1 MPTRRQRLLD
11 LLAMG
16 RVANVP
22 TVLCN
27 VFTGCLLGAWFWGG
41 LNQDL
46 YPGHKISLLL
56 PLLSG
61 ACLYLGGCFLNDWSD
76 SHWDKQHRPERAIP
90 SGRIHPQTVLK
101 IAAALLAAGLALA
114 FYARVWAL
122 LPAAAIATAIL
133 IYTRFHKQTPLAI
146 IPMGLCRGLLY
157 VLGFFA
163 QALPQPEVIAGLFE
177 KASPLV
183 PVWQDYSRSSLF
195 LLSLSLGLLAYIAG
209 LSLAARF
216 ESKGQL
222 IGNTKLLA
230 LLLLATPILTHT
242 WIWIEATPK
251 PSYLAAALFALVLL
265 PVITLIRKRGLGLFV
280 SALLAIIPLID
291 LIVLAP
297 ISRAAVAGPLVVPTI
312 SSTTILAVPFLALLL
327 ALALQRLAPAT

>member
-1 MPTRRQRLLD
+1 MPTTKQRIID

-27 VFTGCLLGAWFWGG
+27 VFTGCLFGAWFWGG
-41 LNQDL
+41 LNRDL
-46 YPGHKISLLL
+46 YPDHRISLLV

-76 SHWDKQHRPERAIP
+76 ANWDRENRPERAIP
-90 SGRIHPQTVLK
+90 SGRFNPQTVLK

-114 FYARVWAL
+114 FAARPWAL
-122 LPAAAIATAIL
+122 LPAAGIVTAIL
-133 IYTRFHKQTPLAI
+133 IYTRFHKQTPLSI

-157 VLGFFA
+157 VLGFLSQSVPDLSMPDEFA
-163 QALPQPEVIAGLFE
+163 MVDMTEMFWRDFRRAAV
-177 KASPLV
+177 V
-183 PVWQDYSRSSLF
+183 
-195 LLSLSLGLLAYIAG
+195 LLSFTLGLLAYIAG

-230 LLLLATPILTHT
+230 LVLLAAPIMTHT
-242 WIWIEATPK
+242 WLWTDSNPTPT
-251 PSYLAAALFALVLL
+251 YLAAALFALVLL
-265 PVITLIRKRGLGLFV
+265 PIITLVRKKGLGLFV
-280 SALLAIIPLID
+280 SALLAVIPLVD
-291 LIVLAP
+291 LLVLAP
-297 ISRAAVAGPLVVPTI
+297 ISQTVGHNPALSSTLILATPFAAV
-312 SSTTILAVPFLALLL
+312 LL

>member
-114 FYARVWAL
+114 FYAKAWAL
-122 LPAAAIATAIL
+122 LPAAAIVAAIL
-133 IYTRFHKQTPLAI
+133 VYTRFHKQSPLAI

-157 VLGFFA
+157 ALGFVA
-163 QALPQPEVIAGLFE
+163 QPLEFVE
-177 KASPLV
+177 SPY
-183 PVWQDYSRSSLF
+183 PGGFIQWQIYARGGIL